1 MLPLCKHQTVLV
13 RKMEINLCNAGA
25 PKQLSLLQK
34 CNMYKYLYKLNICVC
49 IHIHAHIYLCSRFQ
63 FLYIPPLNKVR
74 DPHAV
79 KNPPITLQSVPHFH
93 GLASMDSTK
102 HRLYS
107 AGLCIYVLEKKNL
120 CINGPMQFRPCC
132 SGVNCSLK
140 ISFLFFPTFTM
151 PRQCYMANRCL
162 KIS

>member
-25 PKQLSLLQK
+25 LKQLSLLQK
-34 CNMYKYLYKLNICVC
+34 CNTYKYLYKLNICVC
-49 IHIHAHIYLCSRFQ
+49 IHIHAHMYLCSRFQ

-79 KNPPITLQSVPHFH
+79 KNPPITLQSAPHFH
-93 GLASMDSTK
+93 GLASMDLTN

-107 AGLCIYVLEKKNL
+107 AGLCIYVSENKSVYKWSHAVQTVLFRGQLQSKN
-120 CINGPMQFRPCC
+120 
-132 SGVNCSLK
+132 
-140 ISFLFFPTFTM
+140 SFSFFPPHLLCPGNGIWLTGV
-151 PRQCYMANRCL
+151 
-162 KIS
+162 